1 MGKESNIWYFED
13 TDLFSIF
20 CPHKVKDKV
29 GDEHEFIDY
38 KKGDYIYFPEET
50 ASDIYL
56 IASGRIKIGTY
67 ASEGKEIIKGVL
79 GKGEIFGEMAIFGE
93 SERKDFAQ
101 VLDAG
106 TSICKLG
113 LDDMNELMK
122 NNRAL
127 SIKMTRLIGLKLQRA
142 ENRIESLIYKDAKT
156 RVIEFLLK
164 LGREKGKKVGFETL
178 VNGFF
183 THQDIAS
190 LTATSRQT
198 VTTFL
203 NELREQNLISFNRK
217 RLLIRDMENL
227 EAELEK
233 TDS

>member
-1 MGKESNIWYFED
+1 MGKESSLWYFED
-13 TDLFSIF
+13 TDLFNIF

-29 GDEHEFIDY
+29 GSEHEFIDY
-38 KKGDYIYFPEET
+38 KKGDYIYFPEQA

-56 IASGRIKIGTY
+56 VASGRIKIGSY
-67 ASEGKEIIKGVL
+67 APDGKEVLKGVL
-79 GKGEIFGEMAIFGE
+79 GKGEVFGEMAIFGE

-106 TSICKLG
+106 TSLCKLS
-113 LDDMNELMK
+113 LEDMNELMK

-127 SIKMTRLIGLKLQRA
+127 SIKMTRLIGLKLMRA
-142 ENRIESLIYKDAKT
+142 ENRIESLVYKDART

-164 LGREKGKKVGFETL
+164 LGKEKGEKVGFETL

-203 NELREQNLISFNRK
+203 NEFRDQNLINFNRK
-217 RLLIRDMENL
+217 RLLIRDMDKL
-227 EAELEK
+227 EAELQQTE
-233 TDS
+233 S